1 MTFCKKCW
9 TSYTEKTLP
18 AECPHIEGPYMTIG
32 GVPRSA
38 ASIALLACTCGCC
51 DEGDDDDE

>member
-18 AECPHIEGPYMTIG
+18 AECPHIEGPVVVIG

-38 ASIALLACTCGCC
+38 ASLAVCTCGCT
-51 DEGDDDDE
+51 DLEDDE